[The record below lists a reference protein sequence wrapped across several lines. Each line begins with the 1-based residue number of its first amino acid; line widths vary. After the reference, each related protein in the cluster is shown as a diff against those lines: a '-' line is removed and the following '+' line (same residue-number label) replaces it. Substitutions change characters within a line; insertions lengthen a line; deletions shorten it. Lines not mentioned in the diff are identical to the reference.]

1 MERNR
6 PPRAQ
11 YFSPRADFSA
21 LALAFPA
28 NRFYNPHMLAF
39 QLHQLQEIDTG
50 RDRLQA
56 EIRALEARLADRSA
70 IEAAGQAVAAAKVTL
85 ERARQALRAAEA
97 EAESVRQ
104 KIRRTEQTLYG
115 GQVRNP
121 KELQDLQREAEALK
135 RLLAVKEDAQL
146 EAMLAAE
153 EAENAFRAAETRL
166 NALQEERLQQEAR
179 WNGDLAT
186 HRQRL
191 ATLDQR
197 RQHLTTTLPGD
208 ALNTYERLRQSRGG
222 LAVATVTEGACDACG
237 APLTPDL
244 LRAARSPDTLAFCRT
259 CKRILYIP

>member
-1 MERNR
+1 
-6 PPRAQ
+6 
-11 YFSPRADFSA
+11 
-21 LALAFPA
+21 
-28 NRFYNPHMLAF
+28 MLAF
-39 QLHQLQEIDTG
+39 QLHQLQELDTQ

-56 EIRALEARLADRSA
+56 EIRTLEARLADRSA
-70 IEAAGQAVAAAKVTL
+70 IEAAEQALATAKTAL
-85 ERARQALRAAEA
+85 ERARQALRSAEA

-104 KIRRTEQTLYG
+104 KIRRTEQALYG

-135 RLLAVKEDAQL
+135 RLLAVKEDAEL

-153 EAENAFRAAETRL
+153 EAENAFQAAEARL
-166 NALQEERLQQEAR
+166 RTLQQERLQLEAR

-191 ATLDQR
+191 TALNQR
-197 RQHLTTTLPGD
+197 RQHLTATLPPE
-208 ALNTYERLRQSRGG
+208 ALATYERLRQNRGG
-222 LAVATVTEGACDACG
+222 LAVATATDGACDACG